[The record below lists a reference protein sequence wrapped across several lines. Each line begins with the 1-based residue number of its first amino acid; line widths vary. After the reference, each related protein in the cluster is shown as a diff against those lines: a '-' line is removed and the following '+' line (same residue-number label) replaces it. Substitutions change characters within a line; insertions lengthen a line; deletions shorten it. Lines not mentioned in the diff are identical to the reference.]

1 MRLLV
6 ATRNA
11 GKLREL
17 RALLGER
24 GVEVRGL
31 LDVPG
36 APVVEEDAETFLGN
50 ALKKARVLA
59 EATGLPVLA
68 DDSGLVVDALGGRP
82 GVHSARYAGPGS
94 ADADNNRKLLR
105 ELAGVP
111 PENRGAAF
119 VCAMALVVPDGRE
132 FTASGRLSGRILE
145 QGRGGDGFGYDPLF
159 LVEEEGR
166 TLAEM
171 ELAAKNRMSHRARAL
186 EEILPRVLELAGP

>member
-1 MRLLV
+1 VRLLV

-17 RALLGER
+17 RALLAER

-31 LDVPG
+31 VDVPG

-119 VCAMALVVPDGRE
+119 VCAMVLVVPDGRE

-145 QGRGGDGFGYDPLF
+145 EGRGGDGFGYDPLF

-186 EEILPRVLELAGP
+186 AEILPRVLELAGP